1 MRLVFLGTPTEAVPA
16 LEALLG
22 AGHEVVAVVTRP
34 DRRRG
39 RGGGLEPSPVG
50 RAAQRHGLEVVH
62 RLADLDAARATM
74 GVVVAYGALVPAS
87 LLERLPMLNVHFS
100 LLPRWRGAAPV
111 ARAILAGDQQ
121 TGVSIMSLEPTLDT
135 GPVHLVRALEVGERP
150 LSALSGELAHL
161 GASALVEVLDDPARL
176 AHPVPQVGEPTYAEK
191 LVAEDFHLRPTMAVA
206 QAQRV
211 VRLERAWLEVDGERV
226 HVLGARPAAS
236 PCAPGQICSEAAVR
250 IGMADGALELS
261 QVRPAGRRAMPG
273 DAWWRGRRTVAR
285 SWA

>member
-1 MRLVFLGTPTEAVPA
+1 MRVVFLGTPVEAVPA
-16 LEALLG
+16 LEALLE
-22 AGHEVVAVVTRP
+22 AGHDVVTVVTRP

-39 RGGGLEPSPVG
+39 RGSGVAPSPVG
-50 RAAQRHGLEVVH
+50 QIAHRRGLDVVH
-62 RLADLDAARATM
+62 RLADLDAARADI
-74 GVVVAYGALVPAS
+74 GVVVAYGALVPAA

-111 ARAILAGDQQ
+111 ARAILAGDEQ

-135 GPVHLVRALEVGERP
+135 GPVHLVRTLPVGERT
-150 LSALSGELAHL
+150 LSALSAELAQL
-161 GASALVEVLDDPARL
+161 GAVALVDVLGDPSLL

-191 LVAEDFHLRPTMAVA
+191 LTPEDFHLTPAMARA

-226 HVLGARPAAS
+226 HVLGVRPAAS
-236 PCAPGQICSEAAVR
+236 ACAPGQICVPGR
-250 IGMADGALELS
+250 VCIGLADGALELD
-261 QVRPAGRRAMPG
+261 QVRPAGRHAMAG
-273 DAWWRGRRTVAR
+273 DAWWRGRRAATR